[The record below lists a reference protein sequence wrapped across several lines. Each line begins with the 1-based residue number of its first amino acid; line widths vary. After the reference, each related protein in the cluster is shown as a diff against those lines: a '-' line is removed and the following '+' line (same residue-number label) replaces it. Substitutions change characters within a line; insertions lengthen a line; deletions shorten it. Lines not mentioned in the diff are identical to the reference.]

1 MQPDKFR
8 TNDHG
13 ASLPSS
19 NSNRGAIVM
28 MSGTAY
34 AFDRR
39 QELLLSQLNRAGLG
53 LEIGPSYS
61 PVVPK
66 ASGLAIE
73 TVDYLDADALRE
85 KYRDGV
91 GIDIGRIESVDHVLG
106 ARTIAEAIPHRHHYD
121 YIIASHVIEHMPDLL
136 GFLRD
141 CQTLLKPD
149 GVLALAVPDKRAC
162 FDFLLPIST
171 TGQILQAH
179 ARGNCHP
186 NAGAVFDHA
195 AYRANLNGD
204 IAWRLGSSGIL
215 TMPSDFQEAHELF
228 NAVDRTAEHVDVH
241 IWRFVPSS
249 FRLIVGDLL
258 ALGLI
263 RMREK
268 AFLSTSNIEFYCF
281 LSAAAPG
288 GRHDRK
294 ALALASLVEQADVAR
309 TVQ

>member
-1 MQPDKFR
+1 MP
-8 TNDHG
+8 G
-13 ASLPSS
+13 S
-19 NSNRGAIVM
+19 
-28 MSGTAY
+28 AY
-34 AFDRR
+34 PFDRR

-66 ASGLAIE
+66 ASGLAVE

-85 KYRDGV
+85 KYRGGV
-91 GIDIGRIESVDHVLG
+91 GIDIRRIEPVDHVLG
-106 ARTIAEAIPHRHHYD
+106 PRTITEAIPHRHRYD
-121 YIIASHVIEHMPDLL
+121 YIIASHVIEHMPDML

-141 CQTLLKPD
+141 CQALLKPD

-179 ARGNCHP
+179 ERGDRHP
-186 NAGAVFDHA
+186 GAGAVFDHT

-204 IAWRLGSSGIL
+204 IAWRLGSSGVL
-215 TMPSDFQEAHELF
+215 TMPNDFQGAHDLF
-228 NAVDRTAEHVDVH
+228 DKVNRTTEHVDVH

-249 FRLIVGDLL
+249 FRQIIGDLL

-263 RMREK
+263 GLKEK

-281 LSAAAPG
+281 LSVAAPAG
-288 GRHDRK
+288 PYDRK
-294 ALALASLVEQADVAR
+294 ALALAALAEQAEVAE
-309 TVQ
+309 TAQ